1 MLSLIKKYEWLKKR
15 KKLKRKRGSKKCTL
29 RSKLRGRNNIS
40 FNDVLID
47 IFALKLITT
56 QKKKAFIVK
65 AQKGTNLLQG
75 N

>member
-1 MLSLIKKYEWLKKR
+1 MVKESNNNKKKYV
-15 KKLKRKRGSKKCTL
+15 CTL

-56 QKKKAFIVK
+56 QKNVIVEHK
-65 AQKGTNLLQG
+65 RELVFHSKEIDGGCCL
-75 N
+75 